1 MKQYFFQFINR
12 LATGRNVIIIIL
24 VWLSYAIFVM
34 GLSQTS
40 SPDSIVP
47 IDITFAP
54 SVTTICNMIEAYG
67 EDVRRSYMRGEITW
81 DAIYP
86 LLYGLMLLL
95 GLSYGMRV
103 AGINFA
109 HKDKLF
115 LLPLVVMGADYCENV
130 GIVTLLWMYPS
141 CSLEVAAFV
150 SIFVTLKWVTTV
162 ICFLML
168 IAIFFVSL
176 FRKIRGHK

>member
-1 MKQYFFQFINR
+1 
-12 LATGRNVIIIIL
+12 
-24 VWLSYAIFVM
+24 
-34 GLSQTS
+34 
-40 SPDSIVP
+40 
-47 IDITFAP
+47 
-54 SVTTICNMIEAYG
+54 
-67 EDVRRSYMRGEITW
+67 
-81 DAIYP
+81 
-86 LLYGLMLLL
+86 
-95 GLSYGMRV
+95 MRV

-109 HKDKLF
+109 HKDKLL

-162 ICFLML
+162 ICFSML

-176 FRKIRGHK
+176 FRKICGHK